1 MRIAELIDREAGGV
15 STHNGVASSRK
26 LVLDELRDGE
36 RFVLTTHEHPD
47 GDALGSLAAMQQ
59 VLCAMGKDAVS
70 FMAAEE
76 FPLPYEYRFIELPQ
90 LVTSVPDD
98 VEERTVVFLDCGNID
113 RNPADALKHAA
124 RILNIDHHHDNTR
137 FGTVDHVVPEA
148 SCTAEV
154 IWDLM
159 RGLGVELTQPI
170 AEALYVGLV
179 TDTGKFMYENTG
191 SRAHEMAA
199 ELIGAGIDVHAIY
212 RRLYEGVPQGKLELL
227 ARGLSA
233 VERFDGG
240 LLTVTQ
246 LTREDYAV
254 TGADESYSEGVVDHL
269 RAVEGTAV
277 AGLVRELLSDT
288 ASARRKVSLRA
299 TDDRVDVSAIAR
311 ALGGGG
317 HRRAAGLLDR
327 HGVPRARDVPAGPA
341 RPAALTRDGVLLV
354 DKPAGVTSHDV
365 VAAERRKLAEASDGE
380 AGRGTRPQAA
390 PGRSGTR
397 ARSTRS
403 RPGCCSCWS
412 GARRARSAS

>member
-1 MRIAELIDREAGGV
+1 V
-15 STHNGVASSRK
+15 STHNGATSSRQ
-26 LVLDELRDGE
+26 LVIDELRGGE
-36 RFVLTTHEHPD
+36 KFVLTTHEHPD

-59 VLCAMGKDAVS
+59 VLCALGKDAVS
-70 FMAAEE
+70 FLAAEE
-76 FPLPYEYRFIELPQ
+76 FPLPYEYRFLELPQ
-90 LVTSVPDD
+90 LVTTVPDD
-98 VEERTVVFLDCGNID
+98 VEDRTVIFLDCGNID
-113 RNPADALKHAA
+113 RNPATELKQAA

-137 FGTVDHVVPEA
+137 FGTIDHVVPQA

-159 RGLGVELTQPI
+159 RGLGVELTQSI

-191 SRAHEMAA
+191 SSAHVMAA
-199 ELIGAGIDVHAIY
+199 DLIGAGIDVNEIY

-269 RAVEGTAV
+269 RSVEGTAV

-288 ASARRKVSLRA
+288 ATARRKVSLRA
-299 TDDRVDVSAIAR
+299 TDDRVDVSVIAR
-311 ALGGGG
+311 SLGGGG
-317 HRRAAGLLDR
+317 HRRAAGFSTDMEFGELIAVL
-327 HGVPRARDVPAGPA
+327 RAQ
-341 RPAALTRDGVLLV
+341 
-354 DKPAGVTSHDV
+354 
-365 VAAERRKLAEASDGE
+365 LAD
-380 AGRGTRPQAA
+380 QL
-390 PGRSGTR
+390 
-397 ARSTRS
+397 
-403 RPGCCSCWS
+403 
-412 GARRARSAS
+412 